1 MLDVVVPAKAGTNN
15 RRRLWVPAFAGTT
28 AAVFL
33 AALSPAFSQPI
44 EHAYTKIDL
53 KACKHTPGRVAEDY
67 GSWLCKG
74 YAGIPI
80 YISGGDQRSFVSYGP
95 NARKA
100 FANRETLMSFNG
112 HGDVVEWRIETLPGG
127 KKRPFAAIMR
137 WSTAVQKAEPNPDG
151 DIVRGQV
158 LVITRLDPGGVC
170 HVGYVDGRANPNANE
185 LARKIADEKARGF
198 RCGKDAP
205 DSYGETAPGFSP
217 RMLMH

>member
-1 MLDVVVPAKAGTNN
+1 MPPDRGDDEARMLNGV
-15 RRRLWVPAFAGTT
+15 AGTT
-28 AAVFL
+28 IALFL
-33 AALSPAFSQPI
+33 AAVSPALSQSI
-44 EHAYTKIDL
+44 EHAYTRIDL
-53 KACKHTPGRVAEDY
+53 KACKHTPGRIAEDY

-80 YISGGDQRSFVSYGP
+80 YISGGDQRSFVSYGR
-95 NARKA
+95 NAKREI
-100 FANRETLMSFNG
+100 ANRESLMSFNG

-137 WSTAVQKAEPNPDG
+137 WSTTVQKEEPNPDG
-151 DIVRGQV
+151 EIVRGQV

-185 LARKIADEKARGF
+185 LARKIADEKARAF

-205 DSYGETAPGFSP
+205 DSHGKTGPGYSP